1 MTFEWNENKMRDV
14 NYFNRT
20 IVKLIYMPTFVMQ
33 FKCAYLLCL
42 NIIIVTQGNVGLFFF
57 KLVSLHL

>member
-57 KLVSLHL
+57 